1 MRKIFIVFILGLSFH
16 LLHGQME
23 LKESYSKGVKQ
34 LQSQDY
40 KNSVTTF
47 SEILLKATD
56 NGLKKTCYIY
66 RGLSFKGLG
75 EFQNAIS
82 DFDNAIKID
91 PSDLASFTDRG
102 IVKIS
107 SKDYEGAKKD
117 FLHVLTKDS
126 IDNQGQAA
134 LYYLGRIAYLQAKYE
149 QSIKYYDKLILLTP
163 KDAELYFNR
172 GAAKDMIMDSPGSIK
187 DYDLAIL
194 YSPEYKEAYANR
206 GVAKINLLR
215 LKGDIKLTKKQT
227 TDACQDLKK
236 AKQLGDN
243 SVDDM
248 LYIHCDGK

>member
-1 MRKIFIVFILGLSFH
+1 
-16 LLHGQME
+16 ME

-91 PSDLASFTDRG
+91 PNDLASFTDRG